1 MLPCRVNCEKR
12 VGGFCVSGNIR
23 SGRNLIDALKLS
35 NGSWI
40 SNDSEQSRP
49 EPFARGS
56 SFGAKMPLE
65 IVTKGFTMKTVPKG
79 LLDEITQRLVA
90 EFQPEE
96 VLLFGSYAWGMS
108 DKDSDVDLLVI
119 VPQSDAKPPQRAMRA
134 YRCLRGLRVPA
145 EVLVKTRAEVERY
158 RHVHA
163 SLERRIL
170 TKGKRLYGRSET
182 PVGAKLAD
190 QSPA

>member
-1 MLPCRVNCEKR
+1 
-12 VGGFCVSGNIR
+12 
-23 SGRNLIDALKLS
+23 
-35 NGSWI
+35 
-40 SNDSEQSRP
+40 
-49 EPFARGS
+49 
-56 SFGAKMPLE
+56 MPLE